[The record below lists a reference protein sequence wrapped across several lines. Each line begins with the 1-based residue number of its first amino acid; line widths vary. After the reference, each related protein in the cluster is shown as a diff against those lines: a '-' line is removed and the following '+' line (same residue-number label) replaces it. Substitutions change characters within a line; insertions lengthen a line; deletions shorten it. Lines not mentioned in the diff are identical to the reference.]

1 VDSESS
7 RRLAEL
13 REEIARLDRAI
24 TELLRRRFDLAA
36 EVGRIKSELDAPVTV
51 REVEDRVLA
60 RARAEAESCGVSPAV
75 LESIFAAI
83 VRGSVERQH
92 RVGIAR
98 RERRGWRVLLVGGA
112 GGMGAWFRRFFGL
125 VGHAVEVVDPA
136 FSGLPRTAG
145 TFCELAQVPDL
156 GAYRAILVAVP
167 LDATARVLGH
177 LATFPHTGVVV
188 EIASIKHGL
197 DEPLRAIEGGHSGLR
212 AVALHPMFGPGKSPY
227 QPLTF
232 VHAVRGDEAAE
243 RAWLDQLLSHP
254 YTELVSIPF
263 AEHDR
268 LMGWLLG
275 LSHLSSMLYGVA
287 LTRSGADAAMLHRA
301 ASTTFRRQRETALSV
316 LRENPDLYLD
326 IQRLNPHRGEVFA
339 ALRDAAA
346 HLEAAIEG
354 SDREQFRAS
363 LIRARQL
370 LEASGPFARP
380 E

>member
-1 VDSESS
+1 LDSDSP
-7 RRLAEL
+7 RRLAAL
-13 REEIARLDRAI
+13 REDITRLDRAI
-24 TELLRRRFDLAA
+24 TELLRRRFDRAA
-36 EVGRIKSELDAPVTV
+36 EVGRIKAELDSPVTV
-51 REVEDRVLA
+51 REVEDRILA

-75 LESIFAAI
+75 LESIFEAI

-98 RERRGWRVLLVGGA
+98 REGRGWRVLIVGGA

-125 VGHAVEVVDPA
+125 VGHAVDVVDPA
-136 FSGLPRTAG
+136 FAGLPLTAG
-145 TFCELAQVPDL
+145 TFGDLAEVPDL
-156 GAYRAILVAVP
+156 DAYRAVLVAVP
-167 LDATARVLGH
+167 LDRTAAVLGQ
-177 LATFPHTGVVV
+177 LAARPPSAVVV
-188 EIASIKHGL
+188 EIASIKNGL
-197 DEPLRAIEGGHSGLR
+197 DEPLRVIEGGDRALR

-243 RAWLDQLLSHP
+243 RAWLGELLSHP
-254 YTELVSIPF
+254 YTELVPIAFS
-263 AEHDR
+263 EHDR

-301 ASTTFRRQRETALSV
+301 ASTTFRRQGETALSV

-339 ALRDAAA
+339 ALREAAA
-346 HLEAAIEG
+346 HLEQAIE
-354 SDREQFRAS
+354 SDDREGFRAS
-363 LIRARQL
+363 LIGARHL
-370 LEASGPFARP
+370 LEG
-380 E
+380 